1 MKETLAS
8 AILMWIAAVTIGL
21 LISWPVQWLWNYVLV
36 GTITGVNEI
45 SFWQTYGLFILI
57 RLITINNISKSK

>member
-57 RLITINNISKSK
+57 RLITINNISKSE

>member
-1 MKETLAS
+1 MKENLAS

-21 LISWPVQWLWNYVLV
+21 LVSWPVQWLWNYVLV

-57 RLITINNISKSK
+57 RLITINNISKSE

>member
-36 GTITGVNEI
+36 GTIAGVNEI

-57 RLITINNISKSK
+57 RLITINNISKSE